1 MANNPNF
8 SRSSGARGRIAQV
21 LAQAR
26 ASLQEPSR
34 PVTPLTLDQKTYLS
48 AQLGT
53 TSQPTENLNTSNV
66 IHKKLAKKTY
76 DQVSQSYDS
85 HVKVSG
91 SSSSNTDGTTVERRR
106 ATKEK
111 EPQIKTSPEAKLLL
125 DDFRDCLLSIDMNLS
140 SRSLI
145 DEKEILEMIQ
155 NLKANVD
162 PLIKKF
168 RNKSF
173 AFGKQFF

>member
-1 MANNPNF
+1 MSNNPNL

-21 LAQAR
+21 LAHAR

-48 AQLGT
+48 AQIGT
-53 TSQPTENLNTSNV
+53 TSHPTENLNTTNV
-66 IHKKLAKKTY
+66 IHKKLVKKTY

-85 HVKVSG
+85 HVKITAG
-91 SSSSNTDGTTVERRR
+91 QASSNTDGSVVERKR

-111 EPQIKTSPEAKLLL
+111 EPQVKTSPEAKLLL
-125 DDFRDCLLSIDMNLS
+125 DDFRDCLMSIDMNLS

-145 DEKEILEMIQ
+145 DEKEILEMVH

-173 AFGKQFF
+173 SFGK